1 VDKEIEMELILIGEG
16 EKGDE
21 VEKED
26 GDKETEKVG
35 EE

>member
-1 VDKEIEMELILIGEG
+1 MDKETEMELTGEG

-26 GDKETEKVG
+26 VDRKMEEVG